1 MERAIKDLCQLP
13 DNGLFEEV
21 ANGIGHVVEVVGR
34 LDAAAHTL
42 SEAKHHHASRI
53 LGNLAEEEA
62 AKALLLVDAVR
73 CVLPLQPAGS
83 VDDEPIAINV
93 HFTPL
98 RSELTPQ
105 PHADRIG
112 AP

>member
-1 MERAIKDLCQLP
+1 MAT
-13 DNGLFEEV
+13 
-21 ANGIGHVVEVVGR
+21 GIGHVVEVVGR

-73 CVLPLQPAGS
+73 CPRNKQKERSRTIGS
-83 VDDEPIAINV
+83 FYFHVAKGIYAQV
-93 HFTPL
+93 
-98 RSELTPQ
+98 
-105 PHADRIG
+105 
-112 AP
+112 